1 MNMTDSGSA
10 LRTSHA
16 GWSEEEDALLFAEAE
31 KARNQCAP
39 LKAVFES
46 IARQTGRQPNSI
58 RNYYYAR
65 VKQGGPDGS
74 CIPHSPAFVPF
85 TQQEAEELLTTVLSA
100 QAQGISVRTC
110 TLNMGNGDNRAM
122 LRYQNKYR
130 SLIRNN
136 PELVKQV
143 MAKMQQA
150 GMPTFDPYQATACQ
164 PRRAGRPRKNN
175 ENLVD
180 IMGGIINDISSVEGL
195 DVASFFDGLRTL
207 AITAAQGDRASKTL
221 REIHSQANNE
231 SSKTAEL
238 MEELRLVQDQANTLN
253 RELTNERER
262 FSRLLRLF
270 RQLMNLN
277 RDFLH
282 MNSMVKVSNLSSYI
296 HNLEKNVEDCEK
308 VMVEY
313 I

>member
-1 MNMTDSGSA
+1 MNMTNTGSA
-10 LRTSHA
+10 LHASHT

-65 VKQGGPDGS
+65 VKQGGPDGN
-74 CIPHSPAFVPF
+74 CMPHNPAFVPF

-143 MAKMQQA
+143 MENMRQA
-150 GMPTFDPYQATACQ
+150 GMPTFDPYQAVNPQ
-164 PRRAGRPRKNN
+164 SRRAGRPRKSS

-207 AITAAQGDRASKTL
+207 AITAAQGERANKML
-221 REIHSQANNE
+221 QELHSQKDSE
-231 SSKTAEL
+231 SSTTAEL
-238 MEELRLVQDQANTLN
+238 MEELRLLQDQTNMLN
-253 RELTNERER
+253 QELTHERER

-270 RQLMNLN
+270 RQLMNVN

-282 MNSMVKVSNLSSYI
+282 MNSMVKVSNLSNYI
-296 HNLEKNVEDCEK
+296 HSLEKNVEDCEK
-308 VMVEY
+308 IMVEY